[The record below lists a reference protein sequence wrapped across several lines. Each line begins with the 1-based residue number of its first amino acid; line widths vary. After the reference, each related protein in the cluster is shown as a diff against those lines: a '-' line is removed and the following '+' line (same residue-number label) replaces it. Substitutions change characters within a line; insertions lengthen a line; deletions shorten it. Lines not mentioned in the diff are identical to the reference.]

1 MDSPSPSPSLPLP
14 VDAANVLYIIK
25 FIQQYIDPV
34 LISLNLQPYYVRPV
48 IHISFASYCI
58 PSSEEEVAEA
68 TTGLE
73 LNNKSIEVVKL
84 LANTSIDTCA
94 DKLKSFAD
102 SSSSNNSCMKQL
114 VDYSSDE
121 EEPQDNPSAMENSLI
136 DADTST
142 LPLPPLP
149 SSGVITVDRIHCKI
163 GNRLFECL
171 LTDKNRMF
179 VELFE

>member
-1 MDSPSPSPSLPLP
+1 MDSPSPSLQPS

-34 LISLNLQPYYVRPV
+34 LISMNLLPYYVRPV

-58 PSSEEEVAEA
+58 PSSEEEEVAEA
-68 TTGLE
+68 TTGRE

-94 DKLKSFAD
+94 DKLKSFAG
-102 SSSSNNSCMKQL
+102 SSSNNNSCVKQL

-142 LPLPPLP
+142 QPLPPPLP
-149 SSGVITVDRIHCKI
+149 TSGVITVDRIHCKI